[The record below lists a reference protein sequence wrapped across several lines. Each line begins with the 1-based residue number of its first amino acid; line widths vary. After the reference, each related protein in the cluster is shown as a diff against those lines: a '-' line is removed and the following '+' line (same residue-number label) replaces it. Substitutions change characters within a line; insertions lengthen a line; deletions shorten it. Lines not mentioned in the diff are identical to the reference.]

1 MPAVWRYG
9 NEREKDDDRE
19 LRPYPEIPLA
29 STIPACTTSLAIK
42 VAPHHHCPRQ
52 RMNYPFCISRPLR
65 YWLLLFLC
73 QSCLFLTQA
82 APLFRPEKLGQID
95 DTVRQQIAKT
105 NLPGG
110 VLWLEHRGSNYHRAY
125 GLRSVWPK
133 PEEMTEDT
141 IFDVASLTKILA
153 TTPAIMRLVESGQV
167 KLDDSIDHYFPEF
180 AAAVTN
186 HVSIR
191 LMLTHTS
198 GLPPGIEL
206 ASHWSGYE
214 MGIQKA
220 CAVKF
225 ASTPGAKFTYSDVN
239 FILLGELV
247 RRVSGYP
254 IDEYAHRN
262 FYQPL
267 GMVDTG
273 FRPSSNRVERIAPT
287 ERVGDQVFRGIVH
300 DPTSR
305 AMGGVAGH
313 AGLFTTA
320 SDVARFCRMMLQRG
334 TLDGKTILKPETV
347 DLMTQVQTPPGVTA
361 RRGLGWDI
369 DSPYAG
375 LRGSHFP
382 RGSYGHTGWTGT
394 SLWIDP
400 FSQTFVVFMSNRNHP
415 TEEGTVGA
423 LRAQLSTLAA
433 ESLTD
438 VNFDS
443 FTNALPQMAP
453 VIVKPLKGSSDRH

>member
-1 MPAVWRYG
+1 M
-9 NEREKDDDRE
+9 
-19 LRPYPEIPLA
+19 
-29 STIPACTTSLAIK
+29 T
-42 VAPHHHCPRQ
+42 PH
-52 RMNYPFCISRPLR
+52 FCIPRPLHN
-65 YWLLLFLC
+65 WLLLFLC
-73 QSCLFLTQA
+73 QSSIFLTQA
-82 APLFRPEKLGQID
+82 EPIFRPEKLAQID
-95 DTVRQQIAKT
+95 TAVRQQIVQT

-110 VLWLEHRGSNYHRAY
+110 VLWLEHHGSNYHRAY

-133 PEEMTEDT
+133 LEEMTEDT
-141 IFDVASLTKILA
+141 VFDAASLTKVLA
-153 TTPAIMRLVESGQV
+153 TTPSVMRLVEMGQV
-167 KLDDSIDHYFPEF
+167 RLDDPVSRYFPEF
-180 AAAVTN
+180 SAARTNDVT
-186 HVSIR
+186 VR

-214 MGIQKA
+214 AGIQKA
-220 CAVKF
+220 CGVKLAAV
-225 ASTPGAKFTYSDVN
+225 PGTKFTYSDVN

-254 IDEYAHRN
+254 LDEYARRN

-267 GMVDTG
+267 GMVDTD
-273 FRPSSNRVERIAPT
+273 FRPSSNLVERIAPT
-287 ERVGDQVFRGIVH
+287 ERVGTNVFRGIVH

-320 SDVARFCRMMLQRG
+320 SDMARFCRMMLQRG
-334 TLDGKTILKPETV
+334 TSDGKTIFKPETV

-375 LRGSHFP
+375 LRGTHFP

-443 FTNALPQMAP
+443 FTNALPPIAP
-453 VIVKPLKGSSDRH
+453 VILKPSK

>member
-1 MPAVWRYG
+1 M
-9 NEREKDDDRE
+9 
-19 LRPYPEIPLA
+19 
-29 STIPACTTSLAIK
+29 T
-42 VAPHHHCPRQ
+42 PH
-52 RMNYPFCISRPLR
+52 FCIPRPLHN
-65 YWLLLFLC
+65 WLLLFLC
-73 QSCLFLTQA
+73 QSSIFLTQA
-82 APLFRPEKLGQID
+82 EPIFRPEKLAQID
-95 DTVRQQIAKT
+95 TAVRQQIVQT

-110 VLWLEHRGSNYHRAY
+110 VLWLEHHGSNYHRAY

-133 PEEMTEDT
+133 LEEMTEDT
-141 IFDVASLTKILA
+141 VFDAASLTKVLA
-153 TTPAIMRLVESGQV
+153 TTPSVMRLVEMGQV
-167 KLDDSIDHYFPEF
+167 RLDDPVSRYFPEF
-180 AAAVTN
+180 SAARTNDVT
-186 HVSIR
+186 VR

-214 MGIQKA
+214 AGIQKA
-220 CAVKF
+220 CGVKLAAV
-225 ASTPGAKFTYSDVN
+225 PGTKFTYSDVN

-254 IDEYAHRN
+254 LDEYARRN

-267 GMVDTG
+267 GMVDTD
-273 FRPSSNRVERIAPT
+273 FRPSSNLVERIAPT
-287 ERVGDQVFRGIVH
+287 ERVGTNVFRGIVH

-320 SDVARFCRMMLQRG
+320 SDMARFCRMMLQRG
-334 TLDGKTILKPETV
+334 TSDGKTIFKPETV

-375 LRGSHFP
+375 LRGTRFP

-443 FTNALPQMAP
+443 FTNALPPIAP
-453 VIVKPLKGSSDRH
+453 VILKPSK

>member
-1 MPAVWRYG
+1 MTP
-9 NEREKDDDRE
+9 
-19 LRPYPEIPLA
+19 
-29 STIPACTTSLAIK
+29 
-42 VAPHHHCPRQ
+42 
-52 RMNYPFCISRPLR
+52 PFCIPRPLLN
-65 YWLLLFLC
+65 WLLLFLC
-73 QSCLFLTQA
+73 QSSIFLTQA
-82 APLFRPEKLGQID
+82 EPLFRPDKLEQID
-95 DTVRQQIAKT
+95 AAVRQQIAQT

-110 VLWLEHRGSNYHRAY
+110 VLWMEHHGSNYHRAY
-125 GLRSVWPK
+125 GLRSVWPAK
-133 PEEMTEDT
+133 EEMTEDT
-141 IFDVASLTKILA
+141 VFDAASLTKVLA
-153 TTPAIMRLVESGQV
+153 TTPSVMRLAELGQV
-167 KLDDSIDHYFPEF
+167 SLDDPISRYFPEF
-180 AAAVTN
+180 SAAATNPVT
-186 HVSIR
+186 IR
-191 LMLTHTS
+191 FMLTHTS

-214 MGIQKA
+214 AGIQKA
-220 CAVKF
+220 CAVKL
-225 ASTPGAKFTYSDVN
+225 ASLPGTKFTYSDVN

-247 RRVSGYP
+247 RRVSGYRL
-254 IDEYAHRN
+254 DDYAHRN

-267 GMVDTG
+267 GMTDTG
-273 FRPSSNRVERIAPT
+273 FRPSTNLVERIAPT

-305 AMGGVAGH
+305 AMGGIAGH
-313 AGLFTTA
+313 AGLFTTT

-334 TLDGKTILKPETV
+334 TLDGKTIFKPETV
-347 DLMTQVQTPPGVTA
+347 DRMTQVQTPPGVTA

-375 LRGSHFP
+375 LRGADFP

-423 LRAQLSTLAA
+423 LRAQLSTLVA

-438 VNFDS
+438 VNFES
-443 FTNALPQMAP
+443 FTNALPQLAP
-453 VIVKPLKGSSDRH
+453 VIVKPSKGTSDRH